1 MNGRLICAFLLFMQ
15 VATFAQKSAQSELL
29 PFGINLCGGEFSE
42 NRLPGVLGIDYA
54 YPTTENIDYFYSK
67 GFRLFDILFKWERV
81 QRNLGGPLESE
92 DLQQLK
98 KLVAY
103 CESKGIQ
110 VILSLHNFGRYNI
123 RGVDHIVGTQQ
134 VSRAHFK
141 DVWNRLTYEFK
152 DFKNIYAYDIMHEP
166 HNMGSYS
173 WRETAQQAID
183 EIRKQDKH
191 TAIMIAGNNYAACE
205 KWEEFSDD
213 LRYLHDPSNK
223 IIYDAHSYF
232 DEDYSGRYKVPY
244 HLAGVDEM
252 IGVQR
257 VLPFV
262 KWLKKHNKR
271 GFIGEYGVPDN
282 DVRWLKVLENFM
294 NCLQDLGVN
303 GNYWAGGPLWKNY
316 PLAVQS
322 EVGKPDRPQMKII
335 QPHLFTQKLRFQQ
348 LHYADLKKVQEHF
361 VKHQP
366 RPTTYSTFLHLP
378 KNGATPKLTQAST
391 TSKSSS
397 PKEKTNQIKAQPAS
411 LPNNNSTQN
420 KGNSLLPGQ
429 SLIPIAGGITLLPPR
444 D

>member
-1 MNGRLICAFLLFMQ
+1 MNSRLLCAFLFLLH
-15 VATFAQKSAQSELL
+15 VATFAQKSTLPEAL

-42 NRLPGVLGIDYA
+42 NRLPGILGQDYA
-54 YPTTENIDYFYSK
+54 YPTIQDIDYFYNR
-67 GFRLFDILFKWERV
+67 GFRLFDILFKWERI
-81 QRNLGGPLESE
+81 QKSLGGPLESQ
-92 DLQQLK
+92 DLQQIK
-98 KLVAY
+98 SLVAY

-110 VILSLHNFGRYNI
+110 VILSLHNFGRYNL
-123 RGVDHIVGTQQ
+123 RGVDYIVGTQQ

-141 DVWNRLTYEFK
+141 DVWNKLTQEFK
-152 DFKNIYAYDIMHEP
+152 GFKNIYAYDIMHEP

-191 TAIMIAGNNYAACE
+191 TSIMIAGNNYAACE

-213 LRYLHDPSNK
+213 LRFLHDPSNK

-232 DEDYSGRYKVPY
+232 DEDYSGRYKKPY
-244 HLAGVDEM
+244 HLAEVDEM
-252 IGVQR
+252 IGIQR

-271 GFIGEYGVPDN
+271 GFIGEYGVPDY

-316 PLAVQS
+316 PLSVQP
-322 EVGKPDRPQMKII
+322 ENGKPDRPQMKII
-335 QPHLFTQKLRFQQ
+335 QAHLSTPYSRFPNI
-348 LHYADLKKVQEHF
+348 HYADLKKIQEHF

-366 RPTTYSTFLHLP
+366 RPTSYLAFLHPP
-378 KNGATPKLTQAST
+378 KKAKESKLSQTNTAN
-391 TSKSSS
+391 KNNS
-397 PKEKTNQIKAQPAS
+397 PKDKSNQVKAQPAA
-411 LPNNNSTQN
+411 LPSNNNKS
-420 KGNSLLPGQ
+420 NSLLPGQ
-429 SLIPIAGGITLLPPR
+429 SLIPVAGGISLLPPR
-444 D
+444 E